1 MRFVSENNF
10 AALMGTSNSTAQ
22 KWAESGVYP
31 SHVVNGI
38 RGFDMEELTEIP
50 EVSEMINGKWDEE
63 SHVEPLRQYTSVELF
78 AGGGGLA
85 LGMSLAGFHHVLLN
99 EFDTSACKTLRTNR
113 PDWNVIEGD
122 VRHIDFTPLREKVD
136 FLSGGFPCQAFSYAG
151 KQGGFN
157 DTRGTLFFELARA
170 VKEIRPKV
178 FMGENVKGL
187 TSHED
192 GKTFATICNVIRE
205 LGYTLVEPR
214 VLKAIMYQVPQK
226 RERLILIAIRNDIA
240 KRVQF
245 HWPSPYERVLTLRDA
260 LYKSVIFD
268 KNVPQSEGVKYP
280 EKKKRVLELVPQGGD
295 WRDLPEDVARD
306 YMGGSW
312 LLGGGK
318 TGMARRLSLDEPS
331 LTLTCAPAQKQTER
345 CHPLETRPLT
355 VREYARIQTFPD
367 YWQFQGP
374 MSAKYKQ
381 IGNAVPVNL
390 AWAIGRSLIR
400 LFNDIQTE
408 FPSETQDCTT
418 AVREI
423 MRKQSHLVEV
433 KDNKTQ
439 TSKVEAVYTQLNFLD
454 MLDEFEGVNSEA
466 MMVRED
472 EPIAYGRYRAPMYP
486 TEFHEKFYIAR
497 GNVFDVESFWAD
509 GVAAFVKGG
518 FNNISAS
525 YDEFKTTP
533 HEGVHVAVYLYNN
546 PGTTDPT
553 PENVNDL
560 VAAALNSLV
569 EKGAKVITMPPINIV
584 GVKAKEKDAL
594 TAQAVVAWLKDNGEK
609 INRLI
614 IVDKEGV

>member
-1 MRFVSENNF
+1 MKFVSENNF
-10 AALMGTSNSTAQ
+10 AALIGISNSTAQ
-22 KWAESGVYP
+22 KWAASGVCP
-31 SHVVNGI
+31 SYVVNGV
-38 RGFDMEELTEIP
+38 RGFDMEELTDIP
-50 EVSEMINGKWDEE
+50 EVNEMTNGKWNEE

-85 LGMSLAGFHHVLLN
+85 LGMALAGFHHVLLN

-122 VRHIDFTPLREKVD
+122 VRHIDFTPLRDKVD

-170 VKEIRPKV
+170 VTEIRPKV

-187 TSHED
+187 ISHED
-192 GKTFATICNVIRE
+192 GKTFGTICNVIRE

-240 KRVQF
+240 ERVQF

-260 LYKSVIFD
+260 LYRSVIFD
-268 KNVPQSEGVKYP
+268 TDVPESEGVKYP
-280 EKKKRVLELVPQGGD
+280 VKKQRVLELVPQGGD
-295 WRDLPEDVARD
+295 WRDLPEDVARE

-312 LLGGGK
+312 ELGGGK

-367 YWQFQGP
+367 YWQFQGTI
-374 MSAKYKQ
+374 SAKYKQ

-408 FPSETQDCTT
+408 FPSETQDCTA

-423 MRKQSHLVEV
+423 MRKQSQLVVV

-439 TSKVEAVYTQLNFLD
+439 TSKVEDVCAQLNFLNLFD
-454 MLDEFEGVNSEA
+454 QYKLDPITRNCMTLKDIEVERGTKHTY
-466 MMVRED
+466 REL
-472 EPIAYGRYRAPMYP
+472 PIDHSKNLLICNVKKDNWKQYLDGSATIYYTGKKFP
-486 TEFHEKFYIAR
+486 TTVALNKLYYFMPYLSGKGIRDLYYIKIAR
-497 GNVFDVESFWAD
+497 LGYRKEGQVDEDKDDLRLVFEIERLGQLFDDYKKVTLEIWRTF
-509 GVAAFVKGG
+509 
-518 FNNISAS
+518 
-525 YDEFKTTP
+525 
-533 HEGVHVAVYLYNN
+533 
-546 PGTTDPT
+546 TDT
-553 PENVNDL
+553 AID
-560 VAAALNSLV
+560 
-569 EKGAKVITMPPINIV
+569 KVIN
-584 GVKAKEKDAL
+584 G
-594 TAQAVVAWLKDNGEK
+594 QLK
-609 INRLI
+609 
-614 IVDKEGV
+614 